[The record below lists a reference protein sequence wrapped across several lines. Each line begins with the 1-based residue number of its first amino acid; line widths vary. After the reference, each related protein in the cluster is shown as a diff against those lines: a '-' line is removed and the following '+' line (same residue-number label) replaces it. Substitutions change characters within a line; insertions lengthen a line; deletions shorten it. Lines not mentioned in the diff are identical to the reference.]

1 MAEGFSINELVAF
14 LLSEIIRL
22 NVNSELTM
30 AMLREKG
37 LISEYEARYEETLKS
52 TIDDMITKFPFL
64 QPFFQELQ
72 ARLSEE
78 KVEKESN
85 NPSQEGSEDEKLEAV
100 HEVTARSQKEE
111 K

>member
-22 NVNSELTM
+22 NVHSELTM
-30 AMLREKG
+30 AFLREKH

-52 TIDDMITKFPFL
+52 TIDDMIAKFPFL

-72 ARLSEE
+72 SRLSEE
-78 KVEKESN
+78 DKKAEQEEN
-85 NPSQEGSEDEKLEAV
+85 NGSQ
-100 HEVTARSQKEE
+100 
-111 K
+111 

>member
-37 LISEYEARYEETLKS
+37 LISEYEARYEETLRS

-78 KVEKESN
+78 KVVEN
-85 NPSQEGSEDEKLEAV
+85 EDEKLEAV
-100 HEVTARSQKEE
+100 HEV
-111 K
+111 

>member
-1 MAEGFSINELVAF
+1 MTEGFSINELVAF

-30 AMLREKG
+30 IILREKG

-52 TIDDMITKFPFL
+52 TIDDMIAKFPFL
-64 QPFFQELQ
+64 KPFFQELQ

-78 KVEKESN
+78 KVVE
-85 NPSQEGSEDEKLEAV
+85 SEDEKLEK
-100 HEVTARSQKEE
+100 KEE

>member
-1 MAEGFSINELVAF
+1 MAEEFSINELVAF

-30 AMLREKG
+30 TLLREKD

-52 TIDDMITKFPFL
+52 TIDGMIAKFPFL

-72 ARLSEE
+72 ARLSEDRN
-78 KVEKESN
+78 S
-85 NPSQEGSEDEKLEAV
+85 S
-100 HEVTARSQKEE
+100 
-111 K
+111 